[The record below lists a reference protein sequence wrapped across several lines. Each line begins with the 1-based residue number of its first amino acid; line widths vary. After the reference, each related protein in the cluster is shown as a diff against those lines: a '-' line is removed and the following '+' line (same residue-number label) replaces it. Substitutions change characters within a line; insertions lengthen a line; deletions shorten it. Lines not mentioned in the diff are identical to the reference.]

1 MHELF
6 PYALDGWASWS
17 RVFGSPECFTPL
29 ARCLFEREHLPF
41 TALEPCRPGT
51 NAVFRSGAYIVKIY
65 APAEAGV
72 DFRTD
77 FETELSGLRNAA
89 QNGIPV
95 PEVVAVGAI
104 EDRQLFRYLIL
115 RRIEG
120 VPFGDIRDSLGIRE
134 KRNAAREIR
143 SFVDRLHALPPPEGK
158 PEVRSAA
165 RSNERWRLFPE
176 PFRREHADYLAN
188 LPALP
193 RRFVHGDLTAD
204 NVLMTPERKLFLID
218 FADAV
223 AAPPEY
229 ELPPIVC
236 DLFAFEPPLLE
247 AFFDQQSAEE
257 LAGQCVRGL
266 LLHDFGANI
275 IQDALGDPAAFTGI
289 GVLRKR
295 LTEKFIS
302 VFSPG

>member
-17 RVFGSPECFTPL
+17 RVFCSPECFTPL

-95 PEVVAVGAI
+95 PEVVAAGAI
-104 EDRQLFRYLIL
+104 EDRRLFRYLIL

-223 AAPPEY
+223 AGIRTAADRLRP
-229 ELPPIVC
+229 VC
-236 DLFAFEPPLLE
+236 I
-247 AFFDQQSAEE
+247 
-257 LAGQCVRGL
+257 R
-266 LLHDFGANI
+266 
-275 IQDALGDPAAFTGI
+275 AAA
-289 GVLRKR
+289 
-295 LTEKFIS
+295 S
-302 VFSPG
+302 